1 MEALEEHCAPA
12 AVAVQEANYPSAVPS
27 DETDDRRRG
36 LGPRYLQLQRCPC
49 PIGATHRHDNP
60 RFPRSDRT
68 FRSKLPL
75 LKEVA
80 CDRRQHTRPFAGHVI
95 ACHESTENAR
105 RNNELSISAHAQQF
119 TTERHAADPNG
130 HHGP

>member
-12 AVAVQEANYPSAVPS
+12 AVAVQEANYPRPFHRTRPMIAAVVSARGTCNFNAARVPS
-27 DETDDRRRG
+27 ARRTG
-36 LGPRYLQLQRCPC
+36 TTTPL
-49 PIGATHRHDNP
+49 
-60 RFPRSDRT
+60 PRSDRT